1 MEKDRVTTTVKTNLS
16 LIILFMISIIVT
28 AYNVAPFIEQCLTSC
43 SSQSYRDIEVIVV
56 LDCPT
61 DDTERIVR
69 HAAKRDKRIVV
80 ISNETNL
87 GAGMSRRI
95 GIDSAKG
102 EYVLLLD
109 GDDYL
114 AENFIE
120 DLVHR
125 AGETDADIVS
135 GGVTIFE
142 EVSGRFKAETFGLK
156 TSKGMQRFED
166 YGAGHIIFLNNKLVR
181 RRLYEQVPYCG
192 RRYCEDTPVVIPLLY
207 LCNMVAYCNNAGYFY
222 RQHDASLCHHTDS
235 FRQNLYKGL
244 CALDC
249 IRFFADKEDE
259 YRNLVPPSQMLQHV
273 FALKTL
279 APEPVL
285 NAQETAEL
293 AMLLINA
300 LQFLNLDLSA

>member
-1 MEKDRVTTTVKTNLS
+1 
-16 LIILFMISIIVT
+16 MISIVTT

-43 SSQSYRDIEVIVV
+43 INQTYSDIEVIVV

-61 DDTERIVR
+61 DNTAQIVR
-69 HAAKRDKRIVV
+69 AMAKRDKRIQVV
-80 ISNETNL
+80 SNDSNM

-95 GIDSAKG
+95 GINSAKG

-114 AENFIE
+114 AENFVE
-120 DLVHR
+120 DLVR
-125 AGETDADIVS
+125 RTEETDADIVS

-142 EVSGRFKAETFGLK
+142 EQSGRFKAETFGLK
-156 TSKGMQRFED
+156 ASVGMQRFQD

-181 RRLYEQVPYCG
+181 RRLYEQVPYCS

-222 RQHDASLCHHTDS
+222 RQHDDSLCHHTDP

-259 YRNLVPPSQMLQHV
+259 YKNLVPPSQMLQHV

-285 NAQETAEL
+285 NTQETAEL
-293 AMLLINA
+293 AMLLVNA
-300 LQFLNLDLSA
+300 LQFLNLDLSAQ